1 MERKKVESMYDGE
14 SVFCKVNKSSGFVEF
29 LALKSELSDEEVK
42 NNGWEELGEVV
53 KADLVKVMNGTWL
66 GKPLFDENGI
76 ANYKFSDGVAVE
88 RTNEEKQAE
97 LAARPAPE
105 PTEKERLAALEHA
118 MLSVVMGGVPNV

>member
-76 ANYKFSDGVAVE
+76 ANYKFSKGEAVE
-88 RTNEEKQAE
+88 RTNEEKQEE
-97 LAARPAPE
+97 LDARPAHIPSLE
-105 PTEKERLAALEHA
+105 EQVKANSAAILTLMRGA
-118 MLSVVMGGVPNV
+118 YNV